1 MWQLLALFKM
11 GAADGR
17 RNTVFYDFYK
27 NPTFQICWNWKKNEQ
42 FLKILKLRLDQ
53 QLKLIAVEI
62 NVYLAVNYSEKKLSW
77 NLSTLGENVMT
88 ETLQYE
94 PNRVEHWH
102 TSHCWVIILS
112 NCIVQTELWLPPVF
126 LTQSWRAI
134 KWAHSHIFC
143 QVSDLKTMG
152 SVKTNAFRVQLRKS
166 ILTQQSTYSN
176 FLHSEVCAKA
186 TLQ

>member
-62 NVYLAVNYSEKKLSW
+62 NVYLAVNYSEKNSAEIFPQWVKMLWQKLS
-77 NLSTLGENVMT
+77 SM
-88 ETLQYE
+88 
-94 PNRVEHWH
+94 NRVEHWH

>member
-62 NVYLAVNYSEKKLSW
+62 NVYLAVNYSEKNSAEIFPHWVKMLWQKLS
-77 NLSTLGENVMT
+77 SM
-88 ETLQYE
+88 
-94 PNRVEHWH
+94 NR
-102 TSHCWVIILS
+102 
-112 NCIVQTELWLPPVF
+112 TELNTGHLALLSHHFVKLYSADRALIASSVSYSKLEGYKVGSQPHILPSVWLKNDGI
-126 LTQSWRAI
+126 S
-134 KWAHSHIFC
+134 
-143 QVSDLKTMG
+143 
-152 SVKTNAFRVQLRKS
+152 
-166 ILTQQSTYSN
+166 
-176 FLHSEVCAKA
+176 
-186 TLQ
+186 